1 MKKLLAILFL
11 SFLWCETSNAEDYL
25 ICDWVVDEAYADVL
39 KKYPKDKK
47 YFYIVRG
54 DDRRCEYGHG
64 LDETSGFSDCEKHRK
79 EKGIKGECKLFAI
92 GKKKILKIKIEQPD
106 CIKGNCTNGKG
117 TMTWAD
123 GGKYVGQWKDGKEHG
138 KGTMTRDGGKYV
150 GQWKDGKEHGKGTMT
165 WDDGGKYVGQ
175 WKDGK
180 EHGKGT
186 ITWADGKKYVGK
198 FKDGDMIEGVNTWPG
213 GDKYVGEFKDG
224 RGHGYGTYTW
234 SSGEFAGD
242 KYVGHWKN
250 GFMHGQGT
258 KTWAN
263 GSKYVGLWKNGKRHG
278 EGTITLA
285 NGCIDNGIWDD
296 DELVT
301 EKKCKKDIEHIFD
314 DQNSIKKRLI
324 KKKDPTTFKELKFIR
339 KTENKAFQGLQG
351 LPDNCEDCNKFEEII
366 FDAYTFHAFY
376 ENDIKI
382 IFLVNTEYKSFKKA
396 EKLAL
401 KYAKTMGQLPAFL
414 RESGID
420 RIVIHPGKRRWFV
433 DRQEIIIYPDPGHK
447 GPVKMLIHEN
457 AHLIDHRII
466 KDPDW
471 EAAVNADDSKYITK
485 YATTNPREDVAET
498 ILFWVA
504 LRCTDGISKK
514 NKKKIIEGIPN
525 RIVYLDKMNFNTA
538 NTLPMVCK

>member
-1 MKKLLAILFL
+1 MKRLLVILFL
-11 SFLWCETSNAEDYL
+11 SLLWCETSYAEDYP
-25 ICDWVVDEAYADVL
+25 ICDWVVNDAYPDIL
-39 KKYPKDKK
+39 KEFPKDKK
-47 YFYIVRG
+47 YFYVVKG
-54 DDRRCEYGHG
+54 DDGRCEYGHG
-64 LDETSGFSDCEKHRK
+64 LDKKSGFSDCEKHRK
-79 EKGIKGECKLFAI
+79 ENGINGKCKLFAI
-92 GKKKILKIKIEQPD
+92 GKKKILKIKIVD
-106 CIKGNCTNGKG
+106 VCIKGNCINGKG
-117 TMTWAD
+117 TFTWD
-123 GGKYVGQWKDGKEHG
+123 NGSKYVGEFKDGQRHG
-138 KGTMTRDGGKYV
+138 QGTFTFSGLDIYV
-150 GQWKDGKEHGKGTMT
+150 GEWKNDRENGQGTKTWEDGSE
-165 WDDGGKYVGQ
+165 YVG
-175 WKDGK
+175 
-180 EHGKGT
+180 E
-186 ITWADGKKYVGK
+186 
-198 FKDGDMIEGVNTWPG
+198 FKDGDMIEGVHTWPG
-213 GDKYVGEFKDG
+213 GDKYVGEFKNG
-224 RGHGYGTYTW
+224 RGHGHGTYTW
-234 SSGEFAGD
+234 SLSEEFAGD
-242 KYVGHWKN
+242 KYVGEWKN
-250 GFMHGQGT
+250 GLMHGQGT
-258 KTWAN
+258 KTWN
-263 GSKYVGLWKNGKRHG
+263 DGSEYVGPWKNGERHG
-278 EGTITLA
+278 QGTITLA
-285 NGCIDNGIWDD
+285 NGCIDNGIWEADK
-296 DELVT
+296 LVT

-538 NTLPMVCK
+538 NTAPMVCK

>member
-11 SFLWCETSNAEDYL
+11 SFLWFGTTSADIYEPGKNNFNCAIGGLDAYKEAQYYKRKNPKDNTVVYL
-25 ICDWVVDEAYADVL
+25 SCNDGRWSWNWIGGEKLKSIHKKSFNECKKNSKARGTGECFLFSTNDLIVWEFSDSNPGSIELL
-39 KKYPKDKK
+39 KKTYTKKFGENFYP
-47 YFYIVRG
+47 
-54 DDRRCEYGHG
+54 
-64 LDETSGFSDCEKHRK
+64 TK
-79 EKGIKGECKLFAI
+79 EESKTAGCME
-92 GKKKILKIKIEQPD
+92 
-106 CIKGNCTNGKG
+106 GNCSDGKG
-117 TMTWAD
+117 TM
-123 GGKYVGQWKDGKEHG
+123 QWS
-138 KGTMTRDGGKYV
+138 
-150 GQWKDGKEHGKGTMT
+150 
-165 WDDGGKYVGQ
+165 
-175 WKDGK
+175 
-180 EHGKGT
+180 
-186 ITWADGKKYVGK
+186 
-198 FKDGDMIEGVNTWPG
+198 N

-538 NTLPMVCK
+538 NTVPMVCK